1 MIDDGIEGLVLLVV
15 ITGPLA
21 LVVSTGWQV
30 AWLIALGIVALVRR
44 QGDRWRGLATPSSA
58 PQGPGAA

>member
-1 MIDDGIEGLVLLVV
+1 MIDDGIEGFVLLVV

-44 QGDRWRGLATPSSA
+44 QGERWRGLAAASSA

>member
-1 MIDDGIEGLVLLVV
+1 MIDDGIEGIVALVV

-44 QGDRWRGLATPSSA
+44 QGEGWQGLAAPSSA

>member
-1 MIDDGIEGLVLLVV
+1 MEDADGLVLLVV

-30 AWLIALGIVALVRR
+30 AWMVVVTAVAVLRGPRFRR
-44 QGDRWRGLATPSSA
+44 VGMPLTTPG
-58 PQGPGAA
+58 GPGSA